1 MKSLHLVCN
10 AHLDPVWLWE
20 WEEGVAAAISTFRTA
35 ADLCEEF
42 DGFVFNHN
50 EVILYEWVR
59 DHEPSL
65 FERIQRLV
73 AAGKWHIMGGW
84 FLQPDCNM
92 PSGESF
98 VRQILVG
105 RRYFK
110 QHFNARPTTAI
121 NFDPF
126 GHTRGLVQI
135 LAKSGYTSY
144 LHCRPHEELWSQP
157 NDDYL
162 WVGYDGSTVLG
173 HRANTFYN
181 APLGKAREKVEK
193 YIQEH
198 PDRASGLVLW
208 GVGNHGGGPSRQDI
222 AAINELIGQ
231 TTEPAVIH
239 STPEAYFAG
248 VDAASI
254 PRHEADINAI
264 FRGCYTSQVR
274 IKQKHRKLENEL
286 YATEKMRSA
295 AALLC
300 GLPYPREELA
310 QALRDL
316 LTAEFH
322 DILPGSSIPPV
333 EEQGLRMLDHGLE
346 IVSRLK
352 ARAFFSL
359 ASGQR
364 KAGEGEIPVLAY
376 NPHPYPV
383 PGTFVC
389 EFSIADFNWD
399 KTIESQLSLYLDGKE
414 IPCQVEREY
423 ANVPVDW
430 RKRLVFNATLPPSQ
444 MSRFDCKVEMV
455 PVKEKAPYAG
465 DFRFDNGRLA
475 ITINPKTGLID
486 RYAVDGVELMT
497 PGAFKPLVVRDIEDA
512 WGEMERS
519 FREVEGEFEL
529 LSPEDGT
536 AVSGHDGVVLP
547 SVRVVEDGPVRSV
560 VESLLGYGRS
570 YVRIAYYIPKVGTE
584 MQVQVRAHWQEA
596 RRMLKLSIPTALK
609 EASYL
614 GQVAYGYDKLP
625 SNGDEAVAQKWVAAA
640 CEKTGK
646 ALSVVNDGIYGS
658 DFADGEIRLSLL
670 HSPAYSAMVI
680 PERIPASK
688 DRFHARMDVGVREYR
703 FWINGSDLKARLE
716 QIDREAMAHNEEPV
730 LISFFPNGEG
740 SLPGMLVAVDDPAV
754 QMSCFKAADDGDAYI
769 VRLFEPTGTPRVV
782 GLTVPALNLQH
793 KVPLTAFEVQTLRIE
808 PATRSVTNVNLIE
821 ETL

>member
-59 DHEPSL
+59 DHEPAL

-73 AAGKWHIMGGW
+73 SEGKWHIMGGW

-105 RRYFK
+105 REYFK
-110 QHFNARPTTAI
+110 RHFGAVPTTAI

-193 YIQEH
+193 YITDH
-198 PDRASGLVLW
+198 PDRETGLVLW

-222 AAINELIGQ
+222 AAINELIAQ
-231 TTEPAVIH
+231 TGDFQIVH
-239 STPEAYFAG
+239 STPEAYFAT
-248 VDAASI
+248 VDPAAI

-286 YATEKMRSA
+286 YATEKMRAA

-300 GLPYPREELA
+300 GLPYPAAELA
-310 QALRDL
+310 EALRDL

-322 DILPGSSIPPV
+322 DILPGSSIQPV
-333 EEQGLRMLDHGLE
+333 EEQGMRILDHGIE
-346 IVSRLK
+346 IISRLK

-359 ASGQR
+359 ASGQP
-364 KAGEGEIPVLAY
+364 KAGENEIPVLAY

-383 PGTFVC
+383 FGTFVC
-389 EFSIADFNWD
+389 EFGIADFNWD
-399 KTIESQLSLYLDGKE
+399 KAIESHLTLFHNGQE
-414 IPCQVEREY
+414 IPCQVEKEY

-430 RKRLVFNATLPPSQ
+430 RKRLVFDATLPPSQ
-444 MSRFDCKVEMV
+444 MSRFDCKVEML
-455 PVKEKAPYAG
+455 PKPEKAPYAG
-465 DFRFDNGRLA
+465 DLVFDNGRLVVVV
-475 ITINPKTGLID
+475 NPKTGLVD
-486 RYAVDGVELMT
+486 RYAVDGVDLLAK
-497 PGAFKPLVVRDIEDA
+497 GAFKPLVVRDIEDA
-512 WGEMERS
+512 WGEMEKS
-519 FREVEGEFEL
+519 FREVVGEFEL
-529 LSPEDGT
+529 MSPEDGT
-536 AVSGHDGVVLP
+536 AVSGHEGDPLP
-547 SVRVVEDGPVRSV
+547 AVRVIEDGPVRTV
-560 VESLLGYGRS
+560 VESLLAYGRS
-570 YVRIAYYIPKVGTE
+570 YIRIGYAIPKNGTE
-584 MQVQVRAHWQEA
+584 MQVQVRAHWQES
-596 RRMLKLSIPTALK
+596 RRYLKLSIPTTLEGA
-609 EASYL
+609 EYL
-614 GQVAYGYDKLP
+614 GQVAYGVERLP
-625 SNGDEAVAQKWVAAA
+625 ANGDEAVAQKWVAAA
-640 CEKTGK
+640 CPKRGQ
-646 ALSVVNDGIYGS
+646 ALSVINDGIYGS
-658 DFADGEIRLSLL
+658 DFLNGEIRMSLL
-670 HSPAYSAMVI
+670 RSPAYSSMVI
-680 PERIPASK
+680 PERTPK
-688 DRFHARMDVGVREYR
+688 GLDRFQPRIDVGMREYR
-703 FWINGSDLKARLE
+703 FWINGGKLDARLE
-716 QIDREAMAHNEEPV
+716 QIDREAMAHNEEPT
-730 LISFFPNGEG
+730 LISFFPNGDG
-740 SLPGMLVAVDDPAV
+740 TLPGPLVAVDDPAV
-754 QMSCFKAADDGDAYI
+754 QMTCFKAAENGEGYI
-769 VRLFEPTGTPRVV
+769 VRLFEPTGKARKVK
-782 GLTVPALNLQH
+782 LSFPALAVEETIALS
-793 KVPLTAFEVQTLRIE
+793 AFEVQTLRIN
-808 PATRSVTNVNLIE
+808 PTTKTVTPVSMTE
-821 ETL
+821 E